1 MKNAILV
8 IIAFILIP
16 GCKKDS
22 SSETLSESKTS
33 VLTSEVVEIT
43 SWSAISGGIA
53 TSSPEEPVISRGI
66 CWGTSPEPTIAGIK
80 AESGNG
86 NGSYSSIIFGLEAGK
101 TYYVRA
107 YATSKKG
114 TVYGSQL
121 MFTTAAKTAVQGFKV
136 CGSKIFGP
144 DNKEFIIKGVNIG
157 GPGWSWN
164 ENTSD
169 YFDAVVNK
177 WKFNTIRLCTKGG
190 PSLDS
195 QTTFMCE
202 KANFP
207 QYKYETFGTLR
218 QIIKKYTDAKI
229 VVIIEWHEVGGIFTD
244 IACASNWWMML
255 AKEYKNNPY
264 VWFDLYNEPQV
275 NSNDTWKNSMQTVA
289 NAIRTTGNTNIIVA
303 TGNWWGQDAN
313 DWNCANVSESKSA
326 ILSQSLSDPV
336 NNTIYSIHIYDQWT
350 QCQSKLDNYFDRV
363 IAQGKC
369 IVVGEYGVYNNS
381 DVSIAVDY
389 TLAAVQPRNIG
400 RIVWAWWGGDKNDL
414 TTGGNG
420 GGQHAQYDSNG
431 SATNLTDF
439 GSKVWNDLKRTE
451 TLTDIPA
458 GCR

>member
-1 MKNAILV
+1 MKNTALL
-8 IIAFILIP
+8 LITFLIFM
-16 GCKKDS
+16 GCKKDAS
-22 SSETLSESKTS
+22 PEAETEPKTS
-33 VLTSEVVEIT
+33 VITSEVTEIT
-43 SWSAISGGIA
+43 SWSAKSGGIA
-53 TSSPEEPVISRGI
+53 SDSPEEPVLTRGV
-66 CWGTSPEPTIAGIK
+66 CWNTSPDPTVANSKIESG
-80 AESGNG
+80 SGNG
-86 NGSYSSIIFGLEAGK
+86 NFSSVIFGLEAGK

-107 YATSKKG
+107 FATSKTG

-121 MFTTAAKTAVQGFKV
+121 TFSTPAKTPVQGFKV
-136 CGSKIFGP
+136 CGSKIYDP
-144 DNKEFIIKGVNIG
+144 DNKEFIVKGVNIG

-164 ENTSD
+164 ENTLD
-169 YFDAVVNK
+169 YFDALVNK

-190 PSLDS
+190 PALDS
-195 QTTFMCE
+195 QTSYMCE
-202 KANFP
+202 KTNFP

-229 VVIIEWHEVGGIFTD
+229 VVMVEWHEVGGIFSD
-244 IACASNWWMML
+244 INCASSWWTML

-275 NSNDTWKNSMQTVA
+275 SSNDTWKSSMQVVA
-289 NAIRTTGNTNIIVA
+289 NAIRSTGNTNVIVA

-326 ILSQSLSDPV
+326 ILSQNLTDPV
-336 NNTIYSIHIYDQWT
+336 NNIVYAIHIYDQWT

-369 IVVGEYGVYNNS
+369 ILVGEYGVYNNS

-389 TLAAVQPRNIG
+389 TLAAVQPHNIG
-400 RIVWAWWGGDKNDL
+400 RIAWAWWGGDKNDL

-420 GGQHAQYDSNG
+420 GGQNAQYDTNG
-431 SATNLTDF
+431 NATNLTDF
-439 GSKVWNDLKRTE
+439 GTKVWNDLKRTE
-451 TLTDIPA
+451 TLGDIPA